1 MDRLSYS
8 YLMDDMVRGHLLTME
23 VILKPKVTLV
33 SARSAQRRRAL
44 CAVRASTPASARAR
58 PPARPL
64 NLLAWAP
71 PPPFALVRRA

>member
-33 SARSAQRRRAL
+33 SARSAQLRARRA
-44 CAVRASTPASARAR
+44 VRTFPSSARAR

-64 NLLAWAP
+64 NLLAWP
-71 PPPFALVRRA
+71 LTPPPFVLMRRA